1 MRLLMALFL
10 LLNCSSVWADELPP
24 WWLAAGTGI
33 GEVEVIGH
41 DRSELVYAAL
51 SAAGYE
57 ITGVLAG
64 EDDATRSWDL
74 GLGYR
79 FSKLWDLSLR
89 YFDLGTTDGGFIA
102 DTATGGQLRG
112 IIESDYRALC
122 LAAGLRWPI
131 SSWFSV
137 QGQLGLQRWQHQFE
151 LRGRQQ
157 DTGIEVVQQIE
168 DSGNGLVLAA
178 GVGFQVLPWLGFDIG
193 WQRLHGIESEAG
205 IDVKSLRAVFSF

>member
-1 MRLLMALFL
+1 MALFL
-10 LLNCSSVWADELPP
+10 LLNFASAWADELPR
-24 WWLAAGTGI
+24 WWLGAGVGI
-33 GEVEVIGH
+33 GEVEVVGH

-57 ITGVLAG
+57 VTGALAG
-64 EDDATRSWDL
+64 EDDATRTRDL
-74 GLGYR
+74 GVGYR
-79 FSKLWDLSLR
+79 FHKMWHLSLR
-89 YFDLGTTDGGFIA
+89 FFDLGTTDGGFIA
-102 DTATGGQLRG
+102 DTATGGQLQG
-112 IIESDYRALC
+112 SIASEYRALC

-137 QGQLGLQRWQHQFE
+137 QGQLGLQRWQHRFE

-157 DTGIEVVQQIE
+157 DTGIEVVEQSE
-168 DSGNGLVLAA
+168 DRGNGLLLAA

-205 IDVKSLRAVFSF
+205 IDVKSMRAVFSF